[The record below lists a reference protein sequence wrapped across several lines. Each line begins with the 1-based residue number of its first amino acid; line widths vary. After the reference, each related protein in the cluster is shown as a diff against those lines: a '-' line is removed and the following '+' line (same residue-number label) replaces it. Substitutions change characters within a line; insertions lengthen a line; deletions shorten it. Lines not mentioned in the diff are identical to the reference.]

1 MNWLITGG
9 CGFIGKNL
17 INKIIKSKKVNS
29 IKVLDNYSSGSID
42 QIKKFI
48 YTNTL
53 LSKPNNF
60 FDKIQFIEGD
70 ISDYKLAKKIIKKI
84 DIVVHL
90 AANTGVQDSILDP
103 IKDCEKNIIGTLN
116 YLKASTDANVKKFIF
131 ASSSAVVGEQKPP
144 IHEKMRVNPIS
155 PYGVS
160 KLAGESYSTS
170 FFNTYKLET
179 ISLRFGNVYG
189 PGSENKTS
197 VIAKF
202 IKEIINNKELEVY
215 GDGNQTRDFIFVD
228 DLVDAIIASTIKAKL
243 GGEIFQ
249 IANSYEV
256 KINTI
261 IGIISK
267 YFEENK
273 GKSIKVKYIN
283 KKIGDIQKIYT
294 DNSKAKRYLD
304 WSPKISLEEG
314 IEKTIEYL
322 IINQN
327 K

>member
-103 IKDCEKNIIGTLN
+103 I
-116 YLKASTDANVKKFIF
+116 
-131 ASSSAVVGEQKPP
+131 
-144 IHEKMRVNPIS
+144 
-155 PYGVS
+155 
-160 KLAGESYSTS
+160 
-170 FFNTYKLET
+170 
-179 ISLRFGNVYG
+179 
-189 PGSENKTS
+189 
-197 VIAKF
+197 
-202 IKEIINNKELEVY
+202 
-215 GDGNQTRDFIFVD
+215 
-228 DLVDAIIASTIKAKL
+228 
-243 GGEIFQ
+243 
-249 IANSYEV
+249 
-256 KINTI
+256 
-261 IGIISK
+261 
-267 YFEENK
+267 
-273 GKSIKVKYIN
+273 
-283 KKIGDIQKIYT
+283 
-294 DNSKAKRYLD
+294 
-304 WSPKISLEEG
+304 
-314 IEKTIEYL
+314 
-322 IINQN
+322 
-327 K
+327 